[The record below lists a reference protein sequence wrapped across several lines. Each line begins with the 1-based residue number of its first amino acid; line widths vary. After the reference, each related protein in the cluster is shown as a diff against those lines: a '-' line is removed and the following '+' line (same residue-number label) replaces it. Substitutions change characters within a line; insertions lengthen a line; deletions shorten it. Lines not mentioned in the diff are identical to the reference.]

1 MSSKEKQDLITAIKA
16 FKVPETPFE
25 DSYNAVFKAAK
36 LKHRYTKPKGIAYY
50 KINDPLPA
58 QYWVG
63 GVYDAFITEDKDE
76 VN

>member
-1 MSSKEKQDLITAIKA
+1 MSDKEYIQNRENKA
-16 FKVPETPFE
+16 FV
-25 DSYNAVFKAAK
+25 DSYNAVFKAAN